1 MQPVEKVER
10 NRKRMFVDNFIGG
23 IAWAVGVF
31 VGGTIVISILLF
43 AFSKID
49 LVPIVG
55 DFVINVVENIAQKS
69 PELVE

>member
-1 MQPVEKVER
+1 MQPVEKVGR